1 MVLAEARH
9 GHVAPDSGSTVQH
22 ECVCHLAGW
31 LVELS
36 RGESLQEIQ
45 GAGSGHLGVL
55 QGGHVVEGYVL
66 AGGQGFGGYDLRP
79 VPSGPLSAVRNL
91 TPVEKRLVG
100 LEPLRSLPARGLEE
114 VGPERLLARVE
125 GAGAQGARFL
135 YRLLGV
141 DDVVD
146 LPERLRAAGQD
157 VRRAQG
163 VGLEAVEV
171 GAADVHT
178 RFAGVDP

>member
-1 MVLAEARH
+1 MVLAQARH
-9 GHVAPDSGSTVQH
+9 GHVAPDSGSTVEH
-22 ECVCHLAGW
+22 ERVRHLAGW

-36 RGESLQEIQ
+36 RGKSLQKIQ
-45 GAGSGHLGVL
+45 GAGSGHLGLL

-91 TPVEKRLVG
+91 PPVEQRFVC

-135 YRLLGV
+135 HRLLGV

-146 LPERLRAAGQD
+146 LPKRLRAAGQD
-157 VRRAQG
+157 VRRAQS
-163 VGLEAVEV
+163 VRLETVDI
-171 GAADVHT
+171 GAADVY
-178 RFAGVDP
+178 A